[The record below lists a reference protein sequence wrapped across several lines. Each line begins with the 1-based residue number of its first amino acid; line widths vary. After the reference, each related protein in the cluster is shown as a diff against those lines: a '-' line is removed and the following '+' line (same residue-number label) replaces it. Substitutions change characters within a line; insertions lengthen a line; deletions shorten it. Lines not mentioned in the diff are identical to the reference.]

1 MGLFGLFKS
10 VGKVRNVRKPKEP
23 PVPYVPFVVEDHV
36 KGDYETFY
44 NAAKKYS
51 LIMLITG
58 KRGSGKTS
66 LGMKFLE
73 AMNKETRRH
82 CYAIG
87 FDHTKLPRWMKK
99 ADDAEKVP
107 NNSIVLV
114 DEGAVVF
121 SNRDAMKSPNKLLGK
136 LMAIARHKNLSMI
149 LIAQN
154 SAMIDLNVLRLADV
168 VLLKEPSLLQA
179 KFERKAIKEMY
190 EKVKDKFEAVDDR
203 HKYVYIWSDE
213 FEGLVSYGLPEF
225 WSEKISKSFAK

>member
-1 MGLFGLFKS
+1 MGLFGLFRS
-10 VGKVRNVRKPKEP
+10 VGKVKSVRKPKEP
-23 PVPYVPFVVEDHV
+23 PVPYVPFQVEEPV
-36 KGDYETFY
+36 KGNYDSFY

-73 AMNKETRRH
+73 AMNKETKRS

-87 FDHTKLPRWMKK
+87 FEHTKLPRWIRK
-99 ADDAEKVP
+99 AEDTEKVP
-107 NNSIVLV
+107 NNSVVLV
-114 DEGAVVF
+114 DEGAVAF
-121 SNRDAMKSPNKLLGK
+121 SNRDAMKAPNKLLGK

-190 EKVKDKFEAVDDR
+190 EKVKGKFEGLDDR

-225 WSEKISKSFAK
+225 WSERISKSFAK